1 MSNLAFSSFTLN
13 GVDAQKFLQGQV
25 TLHVERLEE
34 NVTRYTAICD
44 LKGRIHFGLWLTKL
58 DAERFV
64 IVSTQDQAEEL
75 AKHIRKFGAFSKMK
89 LESAEQL
96 FPTLSGDTTTFS
108 TEATDV
114 NAWQIAAIQ
123 HGQAFISLATEHVF
137 QPQEL
142 RLHQREGVHYD
153 KGCYLGQEVIARLW
167 FKAKPKAW
175 LHAVSGTGTA
185 PAPTEQLHKSVQVV
199 NSAAT
204 DTGYVALVVAR
215 PEALEELDLTVLDL
229 PDALSGDVARPQS
242 TFNL

>member
-1 MSNLAFSSFTLN
+1 MSTSMAFTSFTLN

-58 DAERFV
+58 NAESFV
-64 IVSTQDQAEEL
+64 IVTTQDQSEEF
-75 AKHIRKFGAFSKMK
+75 AKHIKKFGAFSKMK
-89 LESAEQL
+89 LEDAGLVYPHLVNGE
-96 FPTLSGDTTTFS
+96 TTFG
-108 TEATDV
+108 TEPTDV
-114 NAWQIAAIQ
+114 AAWEVQAIQ
-123 HGQAFISLATEHVF
+123 AGQAYIDQAIEHLF

-175 LHAVSGTGTA
+175 LHAIAGKGSA
-185 PAPTEQLHKSVQVV
+185 PAEGEQLNKGVQVV
-199 NSAAT
+199 NSVEVEN
-204 DTGYVALVVAR
+204 GYVALVVAR
-215 PEALEELDLTVLDL
+215 PDALSELDVTVLDL
-229 PDALSGDVARPQS
+229 PEALNGDVARPQ
-242 TFNL
+242 